1 VIAGFVISRRR
12 ATPGRGGRARSG
24 GFAGFWAWPFTEPGW
39 RRTLFSLVAAPVCG
53 AQFLLTVAGQVKIAR
68 RIEAWRLR
76 RFLHIDVSQRSEDG
90 NGLAA
95 VARYL
100 MGLPVGIVLSAA
112 TLVAFFSVFRV
123 GMQVSSFAAS
133 GNINA
138 WGGPTYLGA
147 LLAHWLDSMIA
158 FYICVVT
165 VRALSG
171 LQALWVRAQR
181 ERPVGAGSGS
191 PGERVV
197 R

>member
-1 VIAGFVISRRR
+1 MSKRVLAFYAVVAAAGFAAGLVDYLATRGRHQALVHHLADNAIAVHVVLAGCLALFVIAGFVISRR
-12 ATPGRGGRARSG
+12 RARSG

-100 MGLPVGIVLSAA
+100 TGLPVGIVLSAA
-112 TLVAFFSVFRV
+112 TLVAF
-123 GMQVSSFAAS
+123 
-133 GNINA
+133 
-138 WGGPTYLGA
+138 
-147 LLAHWLDSMIA
+147 
-158 FYICVVT
+158 
-165 VRALSG
+165 
-171 LQALWVRAQR
+171 
-181 ERPVGAGSGS
+181 
-191 PGERVV
+191 
-197 R
+197 